1 MLWSVIIFILG
12 AGHLSAQVPSLLE
25 YDGYMSGNITGNRT
39 IGVRLYSASKNGTLL
54 YRENVGT
61 VKVTQGQFYFQ
72 YGQNGTVGN
81 ATTSLASALTG
92 SQQWLALTVNG
103 TEQSP
108 RERLVAVPYALKSGD
123 GQKLTQEVMGLTGNV
138 STLRSAQSALSSNVT
153 TLSMRVTAASSNA
166 SAALGTANALSGNV
180 TTLMN
185 VQNALSANVT
195 TLMNVQN
202 ALSTNVTTL
211 RNQVTSASSNASAA
225 LQMVV
230 NVGNATTLMNEKNE
244 LSANV
249 TTLLAM
255 VQSLRKE
262 LEEVN
267 AFEIMISVQGG
278 TLPQSSELKGQTVAA
293 FQIGNYEVTWGL
305 WKRVRDWAVN
315 NRYSDLA
322 GVGAGNGD
330 NFPVTNVSWYD
341 VVKWCNARS
350 EKEGLTPV
358 YVYNGNFTYNG
369 TTYGNGTTYKAGQTV
384 PTVNASANGYRLPS
398 EKEWEWAARGGV
410 NSKNYTYSGSN
421 TAIDVA
427 WMAENSSDETKMVGT
442 KSANELGFY
451 DMSGNVWEWCWDLHL
466 PSGRRTRG
474 GDWGSASPYVA
485 VAFRFSLGN
494 ELPDVRLRYV
504 GFRLARSSGN

>member
-1 MLWSVIIFILG
+1 MLWSVIIFISG

-39 IGVRLYSASKNGTLL
+39 IGVRLYSASTNGTLL

-138 STLRSAQSALSSNVT
+138 STLSSAQNTLSSNVT

-166 SAALGTANALSGNV
+166 SVALGTANALSGNV

-202 ALSTNVTTL
+202 ALSANVTTL
-211 RNQVTSASSNASAA
+211 RNQVTSASSNASTAVA
-225 LQMVV
+225 LSR
-230 NVGNATTLMNEKNE
+230 NATTLKNQQNA

-249 TTLLAM
+249 TTLINLVQFLKNDLEKSKGALAI
-255 VQSLRKE
+255 SS
-262 LEEVN
+262 
-267 AFEIMISVQGG
+267 MIPVQGG
-278 TLPQSSELKGQTVAA
+278 KLPSTSELGNQTVGN
-293 FQIGNYEVTWGL
+293 FQIGKYEVTWGL

-315 NRYSDLA
+315 NGYSDLSS
-322 GVGAGNGD
+322 VGAGTGD
-330 NFPVTNVSWYD
+330 NYPVTQVSWYD
-341 VVKWCNARS
+341 VVKWCNAKS
-350 EKEGLTPV
+350 EQEGLTPV
-358 YVYNGNFTYNG
+358 YTANG
-369 TTYGNGTTYKAGQTV
+369 TTYRTGQKV
-384 PTVNASANGYRLPS
+384 VTVNASANGYRLPS

-410 NSKNYTYSGSN
+410 SGVDHNYIYSGSN
-421 TAIDVA
+421 TVSEVA
-427 WMAENSSDETKMVGT
+427 WTSDNSPSGT
-442 KSANELGFY
+442 KEVRTRRSNELGIY
-451 DMSGNVWEWCWDLHL
+451 DMSGNVWEWCEDVVAPLFGT
-466 PSGRRTRG
+466 SEVTYRRIRG
-474 GDWGSASPYVA
+474 GSWSKDAYSASVA
-485 VAFRFSLGN
+485 YRGISILGQ
-494 ELPDVRLRYV
+494 DARLNSF

>member
-1 MLWSVIIFILG
+1 
-12 AGHLSAQVPSLLE
+12 
-25 YDGYMSGNITGNRT
+25 
-39 IGVRLYSASKNGTLL
+39 
-54 YRENVGT
+54 
-61 VKVTQGQFYFQ
+61 
-72 YGQNGTVGN
+72 
-81 ATTSLASALTG
+81 
-92 SQQWLALTVNG
+92 
-103 TEQSP
+103 
-108 RERLVAVPYALKSGD
+108 
-123 GQKLTQEVMGLTGNV
+123 
-138 STLRSAQSALSSNVT
+138 
-153 TLSMRVTAASSNA
+153 
-166 SAALGTANALSGNV
+166 
-180 TTLMN
+180 MN

-341 VVKWCNARS
+341 VVKWCNAKS
-350 EKEGLTPV
+350 EKDGLSPV

-384 PTVNASANGYRLPS
+384 PTVNATANGYRLPS

-410 NSKNYTYSGSN
+410 NSKNYKYSGSN
-421 TAIDVA
+421 AISDVG
-427 WMAENSSDETKMVGT
+427 WTKENSRDGTKIVGT
-442 KSANELGFY
+442 KSANELGIH
-451 DMSGNVWEWCWDLHL
+451 DMTGNAWEWCWDLVDGH
-466 PSGRRTRG
+466 SSRRLRG
-474 GDWGSASPYVA
+474 GSWSLYADAATVA
-485 VAFRFSLGN
+485 YRPADA
-494 ELPDVRLRYV
+494 PDYRLDNF